1 VNTCLNDPSSNVT
14 PIPSMATPNAG
25 VKISDFD
32 KGATRD
38 GFARPTTAPSTI
50 HTGNKFD
57 AAFNTDS
64 TVEYRE
70 DAFGLS
76 AAPLLF
82 FSCFCFPSDGRL
94 VVVVVVVVVFI
105 AGGASS
111 STTIVIDDELLAL
124 AVVGPSPFLFFRPRG
139 GGGGDNNDTPPN
151 DIVLLAF
158 CIPSTTRPRLPSA
171 KQPGATTMLVMMM
184 SCIGDAIVVQQ
195 SHSTRLNFM
204 DTKAKGSKNNK
215 TRRKKEFLE
224 SQVFFR
230 V

>member
-1 VNTCLNDPSSNVT
+1 
-14 PIPSMATPNAG
+14 MATPNAG

-94 VVVVVVVVVFI
+94 IVVVVVVVFI

-184 SCIGDAIVVQQ
+184 RTCIGDAIVVQR
-195 SHSTRLNFM
+195 SHSTRLNFGHPQ
-204 DTKAKGSKNNK
+204 K
-215 TRRKKEFLE
+215 
-224 SQVFFR
+224 V
-230 V
+230 

>member
-1 VNTCLNDPSSNVT
+1 
-14 PIPSMATPNAG
+14 MATPNAG

-70 DAFGLS
+70 DAFGLI

-94 VVVVVVVVVFI
+94 VVVVFI

-111 STTIVIDDELLAL
+111 SRRNGGGDDDEELLAL
-124 AVVGPSPFLFFRPRG
+124 AVGPSPFLFFRPRG

-151 DIVLLAF
+151 DIVLLTF

-184 SCIGDAIVVQQ
+184 RTCIGDAIVVQR
-195 SHSTRLNFM
+195 SHSTRLNFGH
-204 DTKAKGSKNNK
+204 KSK
-215 TRRKKEFLE
+215 R
-224 SQVFFR
+224 
-230 V
+230 

>member
-1 VNTCLNDPSSNVT
+1 
-14 PIPSMATPNAG
+14 MATPNAG

-94 VVVVVVVVVFI
+94 VVVVVVVFI

-139 GGGGDNNDTPPN
+139 AAAAAAATTTTPPPN
-151 DIVLLAF
+151 DTVLLAL
-158 CIPSTTRPRLPSA
+158 CCTSTTRPRPPSA
-171 KQPGATTMLVMMM
+171 KRPRLLSHAPPNTPGDV
-184 SCIGDAIVVQQ
+184 GDDAAR
-195 SHSTRLNFM
+195 SLLLLSYW
-204 DTKAKGSKNNK
+204 
-215 TRRKKEFLE
+215 
-224 SQVFFR
+224 
-230 V
+230 